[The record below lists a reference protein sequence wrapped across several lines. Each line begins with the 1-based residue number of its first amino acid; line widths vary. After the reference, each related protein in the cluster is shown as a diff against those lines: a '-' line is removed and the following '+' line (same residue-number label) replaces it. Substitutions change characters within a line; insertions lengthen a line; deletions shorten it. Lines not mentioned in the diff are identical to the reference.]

1 MNEPGHLRVAVTGAT
16 GNVGS
21 AVVRALRADQRV
33 GEIVGI
39 ARRRPAEQPPK
50 VRWETADVARDPIAP
65 LLAGVDAVIHLAWL
79 IQPARDEA
87 LLDAVNVGGTRRVA
101 DACAAAGVSTLVHAS
116 SVGAYS
122 AGPKDARVDERWR
135 TEGIQSSMYSR
146 QKAATEALLDAFEA
160 EHRDIRVVRLRPGLV
175 FQRSAAS
182 EIRRLFAG
190 PLLPNRLIDLVPVIP
205 DLPGLVVQAVHADDL
220 ADAYR
225 RAVLTPTA
233 RGAFNVA
240 ADPPIDMAVLRR
252 VLGARSVPVRPA
264 ALRAVV
270 SATWRMRLQPTPPG
284 WLDLALGAPLM
295 DCDRAVAELGW
306 APRVGAD
313 GALTELLEGMKHS
326 AGGPTPPL
334 HPAAGGRFRLG
345 ELRSGVG
352 SRV

>member
-1 MNEPGHLRVAVTGAT
+1 MSEPAHLRVAVTGAT

-21 AVVRALRADQRV
+21 AVVRTLRRDPRV

-39 ARRRPAEQPPK
+39 ARRRPAERLRK
-50 VRWETADVARDPIAP
+50 VRWETADVARDPLVP
-65 LLAGVDAVIHLAWL
+65 LLRGVDAVVHLAWL

-87 LLDAVNVGGTRRVA
+87 LLDAVNVGGTRRVV
-101 DACAAAGVSTLVHAS
+101 DACAAAGVSTLVYAS
-116 SVGAYS
+116 SVGTYTP
-122 AGPKDARVDERWR
+122 GPKDARVDERWP
-135 TEGIQSSMYSR
+135 TDGVPTSAYAR
-146 QKAATEALLDAFEA
+146 QKAATENLLDTFEVRHP
-160 EHRDIRVVRLRPGLV
+160 EVRVVRLRPGLV

-190 PLLPNRLIDLVPVIP
+190 PLLPNRLIGLIPVIP
-205 DLPGLVVQAVHADDL
+205 DLPGLVVQGVHADDL

-225 RAVLTPTA
+225 RAVLTPSA
-233 RGAFNVA
+233 RGAYNIA
-240 ADPPIDMAVLRR
+240 AEPPIDTAVLRR
-252 VLGARSVPVRPA
+252 VFGARSVRVRPA

-270 SATWRMRLQPTPPG
+270 DGAWRLRLQPTPAG
-284 WLDLALGAPLM
+284 WLDLALGVPLM
-295 DCDRAVAELGW
+295 DCGRAVSELGW
-306 APRVGAD
+306 TPRVGAD
-313 GALTELLEGMKHS
+313 DALAELLDGMKHS